1 MILYRIRLEMQ
12 HTFEVEGCMDSSRT
26 AFFTQIRENFR
37 QLVEIQHLAKELLES
52 DKLFEQDKEGAEIG
66 LGEEPP
72 RKSVMVTVHSDMRQN
87 INTRDGI
94 SDLEVLSKRLKEN
107 G

>member
-1 MILYRIRLEMQ
+1 MILHRVRLEMQ
-12 HTFEVEGCMDSSRT
+12 HAFEVEGCMDSSRT
-26 AFFTQIRENFR
+26 VFLTQIRENFR
-37 QLVEIQHLAKELLES
+37 QLVEIQRLAKGLLES
-52 DKLFEQDKEGAEIG
+52 DTLAEQDKEGAEIG

-72 RKSVMVTVHSDMRQN
+72 GKSVVTVHSNMRQN

-94 SDLEVLSKRLKEN
+94 SDLEVLSKRLNEN